1 MKFINIQLFKIK
13 ENKNLIFFRSSE
25 DEEES
30 EEEEEDSEE
39 EVPPPKPTPKV
50 SLLYL
55 NFLFLDHVSYFYN
68 NLEFSYFFYSV
79 VIAGVLHEI
88 IMAFLRE
95 NSDTCT

>member
-50 SLLYL
+50 SLLYF
-55 NFLFLDHVSYFYN
+55 NILFLDHVS
-68 NLEFSYFFYSV
+68 
-79 VIAGVLHEI
+79 
-88 IMAFLRE
+88 
-95 NSDTCT
+95 